1 MEREEARERR
11 EGEAPVFV
19 EAGGG
24 GESEETPRE
33 ERGASEAACDE
44 EAWRE
49 RQAVTAGR
57 IFHSPRSGA
66 VYQVDRVIGTGSA
79 ATVYLCRKIG
89 QRSKPHGR
97 EAEEGD
103 APSAEPTQPH
113 TRRQAPVSSE
123 TPGRGAVPG
132 DGEEGRAEC
141 SRLQGRREA
150 TDRSGAEGPQERGG
164 SSEEEREK
172 KDLFAVKVIDLRA
185 IRLCSDFARE
195 MQKVHREVRIL
206 QQLRHPCIANLEDV
220 VQEEDLLFLVMEY
233 VKGGE
238 LFYRVVEKGCF
249 SEPQACYIMHQLV
262 HACIYMHEK
271 RILHRDLKPEN
282 ILVDRVL
289 DGDFFAVKVADFG
302 LAKILTRNSLAHTLV
317 GTPQYWAPEVLACNP
332 GPPGTPPGRQH
343 YGAAADLWS
352 LGVCLYVMLGGS
364 YPFDERIAPL
374 HTLILKG
381 QFHFRHP
388 RFQRVSESAKDLVR
402 RLLTV
407 ETSRRITE
415 KEILRHPWM
424 LRWLNPVDIRQW
436 LPPGASLTNSPFQ
449 VMPPLPR
456 LPVREAVASVSS
468 VSAFN
473 SCRPPESKDGG
484 EETQEK
490 ETLAEETA
498 APHGSCSEQDVS
510 LHVSVESVA
519 DEQRDP
525 EEAAGSQR
533 GSEAGARA
541 AGERRRVASP
551 ASDSDAPTQAGVSRH
566 QSGDPADESC
576 CASSRLSDRESEPSR
591 LSSSVDNFSERKSE
605 SAANMPLTSSP
616 KTASFSSKAPSCT
629 AAASS
634 RVAAPVP
641 VSVLHARGQAISPDA
656 TERGSG
662 SGGPRFLLPP
672 FELPLLLPLQL
683 QTLLLL
689 HLLLLA
695 LRPAPALHALLQQL
709 LHSVL
714 VLQAKVRKCV
724 EFVECTSTSALEM
737 LEEVLALHEAPGT
750 LTPALHPGAATE
762 GDSACSRFEGEKR
775 RRQNAFPGDERRRLG
790 VAADPGSD
798 EARAKREAFDELFA
812 CIGVWVEDM
821 RRQGDACGRRYAAVE
836 AQVRRLVDGLATLK
850 RQEETK
856 GLRSLSAS
864 TVQGAQREDA
874 ELRERH
880 RVLRKRE
887 GEARRVSSS
896 TEPGRGD
903 RGAGAESVRVE
914 VPRGHEEKKLLG
926 RLEKAENSAK
936 VEAVTEDE
944 EEREEH
950 EDEERRRLPQASAQ
964 SLERDDALAP
974 WPLRVGKRTDAGV
987 YGHPMDRLRRHLER
1001 QLKTLVENSFL
1012 DDASAPAPST
1022 STAEGRSRGGCEEKE
1037 REREGGRAHAPTS
1050 FAAFD
1055 WPSGAAWP
1063 LGPCADASALTN
1075 EILDFLFLSSDI
1087 ATTHAKLVSSQQRDL
1102 AQLRAP
1108 RRESLHSAGGLRA
1121 SKARHSVESQTKSE
1135 KPWTQTESLRG
1146 VDEDETDRAEAARGR
1161 QASVE
1166 TRFGD
1171 QLGED
1176 GEDDELLPVTKAFLS
1191 TADEGEGSRAWTSA
1205 NGSLDLSSLAA
1216 PSLSEPASRLWPLF
1230 ACIREENA
1238 EGEAVF
1244 PRVPVAAKRTEAR
1257 VSSAAAEPPRSD
1269 ISEAHLNG
1277 TTAQSPRSEPSSV
1290 GNVLTPHSPSS
1301 PSSPSGGETAPQTPR
1316 GGVSFEEE
1324 MFIFKLLT
1332 KSLDGLRRVDYLLS
1346 CICSFW
1352 DAFDVAL
1359 TRLLQMQQLPQTL
1372 LGVHQAVFQRRARE
1386 RLRVYVA
1393 AWEKMQAQCR
1403 VYVHLAKR
1411 REEKLAAFGLQIQS
1425 TADQVDAIRALS

>member
-1 MEREEARERR
+1 MEREEARERG
-11 EGEAPVFV
+11 EGEATVVV

-24 GESEETPRE
+24 GGENEETPHE

-57 IFHSPRSGA
+57 TFRSPRSGA

-79 ATVYLCRKIG
+79 ATVYLCRRIG
-89 QRSKPHGR
+89 QSCKPHGC
-97 EAEEGD
+97 EAEGGD
-103 APSAEPTQPH
+103 APSAEPTQPD
-113 TRRQAPVSSE
+113 RRREAPVSSE
-123 TPGRGAVPG
+123 TPGRGATPG
-132 DGEEGRAEC
+132 N
-141 SRLQGRREA
+141 RE
-150 TDRSGAEGPQERGG
+150 DSSGAEGAKERGG
-164 SSEEEREK
+164 SSDEEREK
-172 KDLFAVKVIDLRA
+172 KDLFAVKVLDLRA

-271 RILHRDLKPEN
+271 HILHRDLKPEN

-332 GPPGTPPGRQH
+332 GPPGTPPARQH

-415 KEILRHPWM
+415 KEILQHPWM
-424 LRWLNPVDIRQW
+424 LRWLNPVDVRQW
-436 LPPGASLTNSPFQ
+436 LPPGASPTNSPFQ

-456 LPVREAVASVSS
+456 LAVCEPLSS

-473 SCRPPESKDGG
+473 SCLPPQNRDSD
-484 EETQEK
+484 EETKEK
-490 ETLAEETA
+490 ETHAWEAA
-498 APHGSCSEQDVS
+498 APQGSSSEQDVG
-510 LHVSVESVA
+510 LHVSVESVS
-519 DEQRDP
+519 DEQREP
-525 EEAAGSQR
+525 EEPAGSRR

-541 AGERRRVASP
+541 AGGERRRVASRD
-551 ASDSDAPTQAGVSRH
+551 ADSDAPRQAGVPGN
-566 QSGDPADESC
+566 QSGDPGDEGC
-576 CASSRLSDRESEPSR
+576 CASSGLSDRGSELSR
-591 LSSSVDNFSERKSE
+591 QPSSVENVSERKSE
-605 SAANMPLTSSP
+605 SEANMPLTSSS
-616 KTASFSSKAPSCT
+616 KTASASSKAPSCT
-629 AAASS
+629 AAASH
-634 RVAAPVP
+634 VAAPVP
-641 VSVLHARGQAISPDA
+641 VSVLHARGRAISPDA
-656 TERGSG
+656 AERGSG

-695 LRPAPALHALLQQL
+695 LRPAPALHTLLQQL

-714 VLQAKVRKCV
+714 MLQAKVRKCV

-737 LEEVLALHEAPGT
+737 LEEVLALHAAPGT

-790 VAADPGSD
+790 AAADPGSD
-798 EARAKREAFDELFA
+798 EARAKRVAFDELFA

-821 RRQGDACGRRYAAVE
+821 RREGDACGRRYAAVE
-836 AQVRRLVDGLATLK
+836 AQVRQLVDGFATLK

-856 GLRSLSAS
+856 GQRSLSAS
-864 TVQGAQREDA
+864 TVHGAQREGEA
-874 ELRERH
+874 LRERH
-880 RVLRKRE
+880 RVLRTRE
-887 GEARRVSSS
+887 GETRRVSSA
-896 TEPGRGD
+896 TEPGGGD
-903 RGAGAESVRVE
+903 SGAGAESVRVE
-914 VPRGHEEKKLLG
+914 ATRGHEEKKLLG
-926 RLEKAENSAK
+926 GLEKAEKSAK

-944 EEREEH
+944 EEREED

-964 SLERDDALAP
+964 SSERDDALAP
-974 WPLRVGKRTDAGV
+974 WPLRDGKRADSGV

-1012 DDASAPAPST
+1012 DDAGVSVLST
-1022 STAEGRSRGGCEEKE
+1022 STPEGRSRGGCEEEKE
-1037 REREGGRAHAPTS
+1037 REREGERAHAPTS

-1063 LGPCADASALTN
+1063 LGSRADASALTN

-1108 RRESLHSAGGLRA
+1108 RREPPHNAGGLRV
-1121 SKARHSVESQTKSE
+1121 SKARHSVESQNTEAKHA
-1135 KPWTQTESLRG
+1135 TQTQSLLR
-1146 VDEDETDRAEAARGR
+1146 VDADETDRGETARGR
-1161 QASVE
+1161 QASVA

-1171 QLGED
+1171 QLKDD

-1191 TADEGEGSRAWTSA
+1191 TADAGEECPAWTSA
-1205 NGSLDLSSLAA
+1205 NGTLDLSSLAA
-1216 PSLSEPASRLWPLF
+1216 ASLSEPASRLWPLL
-1230 ACIREENA
+1230 ACISEENV
-1238 EGEAVF
+1238 EGRGLF
-1244 PRVPVAAKRTEAR
+1244 SRVPVAAKRTEAR
-1257 VSSAAAEPPRSD
+1257 VSSAPAEPPRSD
-1269 ISEAHLNG
+1269 ISEAPVNG
-1277 TTAQSPRSEPSSV
+1277 TTAKSPRSEPSSV
-1290 GNVLTPHSPSS
+1290 CSFLTPHSPHSHSPSSS
-1301 PSSPSGGETAPQTPR
+1301 PSSPPGGETVPQTPR

-1324 MFIFKLLT
+1324 MFVFKLLT